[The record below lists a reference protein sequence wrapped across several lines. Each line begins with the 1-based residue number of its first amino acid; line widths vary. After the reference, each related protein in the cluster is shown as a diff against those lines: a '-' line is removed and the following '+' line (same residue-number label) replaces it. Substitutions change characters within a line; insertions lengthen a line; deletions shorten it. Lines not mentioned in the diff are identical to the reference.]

1 MQSTNEAPS
10 LDTSLL
16 PALLRDYTKLCIKSA
31 SYTPTAC
38 GSTPEARKIEDYL
51 KYGIINLDKPSGPSS
66 HEVVSY
72 VKRILKAEKTG
83 HSGTLDPSVSGN
95 LLVCIERATRLV
107 KSQQEMGKTYIAI
120 LQFNGWSDFLKG
132 KSVED
137 IAAFPLKIKSVA
149 QTLTS
154 PQLQRPPAEGCAVK
168 RVLRVRE
175 IYALDVME
183 FDAQHGR
190 ILMRVDCESGTYI
203 RVLCQHFG
211 YLFGCDALMAELR
224 RVRSGSLDES
234 LNFVSLHDV
243 LDAMWLYENKH
254 DESYLRRV
262 VQPLECLLTS
272 YKKIIIKDS
281 AVNAVSYGA
290 PLLIQGIVRYS
301 AGLQVGDQIVLVTT
315 KGEAIALAQAQM
327 SAADIAGLNHGMAA
341 KPTRVIMDRNTY
353 EKQWGKGEMALERIA
368 LIEKGLLGKHGE
380 IQDNTPDTWR

>member
-1 MQSTNEAPS
+1 
-10 LDTSLL
+10 
-16 PALLRDYTKLCIKSA
+16 
-31 SYTPTAC
+31 
-38 GSTPEARKIEDYL
+38 
-51 KYGIINLDKPSGPSS
+51 
-66 HEVVSY
+66 
-72 VKRILKAEKTG
+72 
-83 HSGTLDPSVSGN
+83 
-95 LLVCIERATRLV
+95 
-107 KSQQEMGKTYIAI
+107 
-120 LQFNGWSDFLKG
+120 
-132 KSVED
+132 
-137 IAAFPLKIKSVA
+137 
-149 QTLTS
+149 
-154 PQLQRPPAEGCAVK
+154 
-168 RVLRVRE
+168 
-175 IYALDVME
+175 
-183 FDAQHGR
+183 
-190 ILMRVDCESGTYI
+190 
-203 RVLCQHFG
+203 
-211 YLFGCDALMAELR
+211 MAELR

-380 IQDNTPDTWR
+380 I